1 MKKIMSSVLA
11 LLLVVGVVVR
21 LSPFYYANAA
31 ADPVLTITIPYSNKV
46 EATNI
51 TNTLSDV
58 NQNIKDAC
66 DAWESKNT
74 DFLIGKFQQG
84 SASQDS
90 VYTIT
95 IKMSEYIKLEQANK
109 QIVMEEALTGIQNSK
124 ISSSNRNKIYNFIA
138 SSDETTSS
146 LVRQLSN
153 DVNADFAEAYSL
165 FKPFSGVLG
174 TFLGVISLL
183 IFILLGITIVIDL
196 AYINIPAIQLALTN
210 PSKEEKPK
218 LVSIE
223 AVNAIK
229 EAETKPEKNAM
240 TSYLRMKT
248 KQFIALGICLLYLVS
263 GKLYVLIANIMDY
276 FQGVLPD

>member
-51 TNTLSDV
+51 ANTLSDI

-74 DFLIGKFQQG
+74 DFLAGTFQQG

-95 IKMSEYIKLEQANK
+95 IKMSEYIRLEQANK
-109 QIVMEEALTGIQNSK
+109 QIVMEEALKGIQNSK

-183 IFILLGITIVIDL
+183 IFVLLGIIPRYHIDRN
-196 AYINIPAIQLALTN
+196 YI
-210 PSKEEKPK
+210 
-218 LVSIE
+218 
-223 AVNAIK
+223 
-229 EAETKPEKNAM
+229 
-240 TSYLRMKT
+240 
-248 KQFIALGICLLYLVS
+248 
-263 GKLYVLIANIMDY
+263 
-276 FQGVLPD
+276 